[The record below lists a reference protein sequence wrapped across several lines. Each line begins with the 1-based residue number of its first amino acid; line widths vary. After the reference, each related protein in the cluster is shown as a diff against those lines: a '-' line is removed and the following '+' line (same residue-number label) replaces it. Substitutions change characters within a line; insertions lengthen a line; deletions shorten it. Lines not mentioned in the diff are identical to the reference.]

1 MLMCFEEATEMWKES
16 FEISAQPYTETCTAV
31 LKFFLSITIRLCNAL
46 DWVSNVR
53 PMGQNRPGKDSHPA
67 HWMALE
73 NVKEGLNCMYC
84 ILIHF
89 TAFPTAKILPDD
101 HSYDTKV
108 IMSKIN
114 N

>member
-1 MLMCFEEATEMWKES
+1 MHCSTKVF
-16 FEISAQPYTETCTAV
+16 
-31 LKFFLSITIRLCNAL
+31 KFSLSITIRLCNAL

-108 IMSKIN
+108 KIN